1 MRSKCVQHVVDEK
14 LVGLVRSTES
24 VQERR
29 TEVIADERA
38 ILIQSAYDAYGKLQY
53 MLKGIEERYAKQF
66 GLKASCQGELEGK
79 RVGSTQN
86 IGKSSRKRRVI
97 SADSGGDLGATWY

>member
-1 MRSKCVQHVVDEK
+1 MKQNYKKFRRA
-14 LVGLVRSTES
+14 L
-24 VQERR
+24 ERAL
-29 TEVIADERA
+29 EPEGGIADERA

-66 GLKASCQGELEGK
+66 GLKASFQGELEGK

-97 SADSGGDLGATWY
+97 SADSGGDSGATWY